1 MKFLSY
7 FSSISLVVLITGC
20 LESNYCDL
28 PNSHQFFV
36 NLQTN
41 DGANLLSNQ
50 SPDVIALSK
59 TRLYLIE
66 NGIPKMFKFESGG
79 VLNDP
84 YEVALVSINGKLTV
98 KFSFLHENEKEI
110 EGIIQWNDVLADT
123 LSFTFNSTGSP
134 TFLINISQRGTVLW
148 NVDTNPNEGIMIV
161 LEH

>member
-7 FSSISLVVLITGC
+7 FSSISLLVLMIGC
-20 LESNYCDL
+20 LEPNCCDL
-28 PNSHQFFV
+28 PDSHQFFV
-36 NLQTN
+36 NLQTS
-41 DGANLLSNQ
+41 DGSNLLSNQ
-50 SPDVIALSK
+50 STDVIDLSK

-84 YEVALVSINGKLTV
+84 YGVAPVSINGKLTV

-123 LSFTFNSTGSP
+123 LSFTFNSTESL
-134 TFLINISQRGTVLW
+134 TFLTNISQRGTVLW
-148 NVDTNPNEGIMIV
+148 DVATNPNEEIMIV